1 MAHQWLAGLFK
12 SKFMI
17 KILNRYISL
26 SNRIIEWTGRAV
38 SWLTA
43 LLVLII
49 CYDVVM
55 RYLFNSS
62 SVAIYE
68 LEWHIFALIF
78 LLGAAYALK
87 HNRHVRVD
95 VFYSRYSPRAKAWVN
110 LIGTILLLLPFCGI
124 LIMEGADFVAN
135 SVRLSESSPDP
146 GGLPARYIIKA
157 AIPAGFL
164 LLFIQAISLTLES
177 ILDLIDVGQNPT
189 NRE

>member
-1 MAHQWLAGLFK
+1 
-12 SKFMI
+12 MI
-17 KILNRYISL
+17 KLLEGYISI
-26 SNRIIEWTGRAV
+26 SDKIIEWTGQKV

-78 LLGAAYALK
+78 LLGAAFALK
-87 HNRHVRVD
+87 HDRHVRVD
-95 VFYSRYSPRAKAWVN
+95 VFYSRFPKKAKAWVN
-110 LIGTILLLLPFCGI
+110 LAGTILLLSPFCWI
-124 LIMEGADFVAN
+124 LIIEGLDYAAN
-135 SVRLSESSPDP
+135 SYRLFESSPDP

-157 AIPAGFL
+157 AIPVGFL
-164 LLFIQAISLTLES
+164 LVFIQAINLVFKN
-177 ILDLIDVGQNPT
+177 ILVLVGAEQNIT
-189 NRE
+189 KS